1 MGGYQGQQWQQQVQN
16 PQSFQQLGPM
26 GGPPPQ
32 VIGMRGPGPQRMPM
46 GQHLTPPP
54 APPPLNQRGMSPPP
68 ENPQTDEDKA
78 KVVRYEQWLNQHH
91 EEINSHLAYY
101 ETEISKLRK
110 QRKVRTFMSLL
121 KSLLWDYSLYIF
133 FL

>member
-1 MGGYQGQQWQQQVQN
+1 
-16 PQSFQQLGPM
+16 
-26 GGPPPQ
+26 
-32 VIGMRGPGPQRMPM
+32 M

-68 ENPQTDEDKA
+68 ENPQTDEDKT

-121 KSLLWDYSLYIF
+121 KSLLWD
-133 FL
+133 